1 MKRLQE
7 LYKELIL
14 DHNKNPQNFYKMK
27 NATQQLKGF
36 NPLCGDQITIYLK
49 INKKNIKDISFQ
61 GSGCAISKASAS
73 LMTLTL
79 KGKTKTE
86 IKKIFKEF
94 EQLIKNGQG
103 PSSLGKLLSFA
114 GLHKF
119 PSRFK
124 CAFLAWSTLAELL
137 QIKLKNKS
145 FPKNYD

>member
-7 LYKELIL
+7 LYQELIL

-27 NATQQLKGF
+27 NAPQQLKGF

-49 INKKNIKDISFQ
+49 MNKKTIKDISFQ

-79 KGKTKTE
+79 KGKNKTE
-86 IKKIFKEF
+86 IKKIFKQF
-94 EQLIKNGQG
+94 EQLIKKGQDN
-103 PSSLGKLLSFA
+103 SSLGKLSSFA
-114 GLHKF
+114 GLYKF

-124 CAFLAWSTLAELL
+124 CAFLAWATLAEII
-137 QIKLKNKS
+137 QIKLKN
-145 FPKNYD
+145 

>member
-1 MKRLQE
+1 MNNLTE
-7 LYKELIL
+7 LYQELIL
-14 DHNKNPQNFYKMK
+14 DHNKNPQNFYRMK

-49 INKKNIKDISFQ
+49 INKKTIKDISFQ

-79 KGKTKTE
+79 KDKNKTE
-86 IKKIFKEF
+86 IEKIFKQF
-94 EQLIKNGQG
+94 EQLIKNGQDT
-103 PSSLGKLLSFA
+103 SSLGKLSSFA

-124 CAFLAWSTLAELL
+124 CAFLAWATLAKII
-137 QIKLKNKS
+137 QIKLK
-145 FPKNYD
+145 D